1 MHSSDVY
8 LDPLRNTAVEQ
19 RHLVSGRIFGHLA
32 DAETSAL
39 VHLAQISHGSV
50 PRTSR
55 CSKGFQKNLIM
66 MGLAVFASTDFPEEH
81 THIKKN
87 ASLIFNA
94 LGLHY
99 IDFLRK

>member
-1 MHSSDVY
+1 
-8 LDPLRNTAVEQ
+8 
-19 RHLVSGRIFGHLA
+19 
-32 DAETSAL
+32 
-39 VHLAQISHGSV
+39 
-50 PRTSR
+50 
-55 CSKGFQKNLIM
+55 M

-87 ASLIFNA
+87 ASLIFNG